1 MSALN
6 AAMSNNAIDSPL
18 RLVASFGF
26 DTNTETFSTRP
37 SDNFLPNGK
46 LILNITLRDITCK
59 FLDRVDNYDTCFDNL
74 TSFSY
79 LEGNFLLIY
88 IFNFHVLSHLLLI
101 YICKLHWNF
110 DNLTSFSYLKVSLCR
125 KILSLNNSSGNFFLI
140 YKCNFHVLN
149 NFLLIY
155 TCKLHWIRTVTIKP
169 DGANVDMK
177 IAIDLFIQSESSTV
191 LGLAD
196 SPQDIIPQKSTQR
209 KKTVILSG
217 LAESTNSIKR
227 LSVASTRTT
236 RTLNFNE
243 TRILLTDD
251 SKLCRKTLK
260 EKIKRSFPDLLEPDE
275 ANDGMNWV

>member
-26 DTNTETFSTRP
+26 DTNTETFSTR
-37 SDNFLPNGK
+37 SNDNFLPNYK

-59 FLDRVDNYDTCFDNL
+59 FLDRVDNYDTCFDSL

-125 KILSLNNSSGNFFLI
+125 EILSLNNSFGNFLLI

-155 TCKLHWIRTVTIKP
+155 VCKLHWNRAVTIKP
-169 DGANVDMK
+169 DGANVDLK
-177 IAIDLFIQSESSTV
+177 IAIGLFIPSESSTV

-196 SPQDIIPQKSTQR
+196 SPQDTPQKSTQR

-217 LAESTNSIKR
+217 LVESRKSRI
-227 LSVASTRTT
+227 ASTF
-236 RTLNFNE
+236 NFNE
-243 TRILLTDD
+243 TRILVTDD

-260 EKIKRSFPDLLEPDE
+260 EKIKRSFPDWLEPDE